1 MSIFAGRTAGV
12 STAIGCG
19 FVGVLVGAIAGAL
32 VTTLFAALATAF
44 VSTLFTDFATTF
56 ALSSL
61 CVTPPLLVAFAA
73 TFAGVET
80 TFDGFVERDPFRPS
94 GLLFIGL

>member
-19 FVGVLVGAIAGAL
+19 FVGVLVGAMAGAL
-32 VTTLFAALATAF
+32 VTTLFTAF
-44 VSTLFTDFATTF
+44 ASTLFTDFATTF
-56 ALSSL
+56 ATGSL

-73 TFAGVET
+73 TFAGAET
-80 TFDGFVERDPFRPS
+80 AFDGFEERDPFRPS